1 MILGPD
7 VISGVV
13 TTEILMNNTD
23 DFDNDD
29 WDLNDLNP
37 DDEPEFE
44 IIFMLKLGSGF
55 WYDERVRRKSR
66 VYR

>member
-1 MILGPD
+1 MILGRD
-7 VISGVV
+7 VIIGMA
-13 TTEILMNNTD
+13 TEILMNDTD

-29 WDLNDLNP
+29 WDLNDLDP

-44 IIFMLKLGSGF
+44 IIFIANGNAGF
-55 WYDERVRRKSR
+55 WYDEKVRRKSR